1 MLQDALPYQLIM
13 LKTHNG
19 HLYFMLVIKFVS
31 DGIKNGI
38 RNCKNMV
45 KKSFWNTFYSQK
57 LSKKV
62 KYIRMSKEK
71 HTKPYTF
78 L

>member
-45 KKSFWNTFYSQK
+45 KK
-57 LSKKV
+57 
-62 KYIRMSKEK
+62 E
-71 HTKPYTF
+71 F
-78 L
+78 LEHFL